1 MKLNYT
7 YLCCNKIIVD
17 DKISIEYF
25 TKHFSPPITFL
36 SNKYETQNKE
46 MVLYKTLR
54 FNCNKNNS
62 VSKRKK
68 KENNYIFDNVL
79 TAAK

>member
-7 YLCCNKIIVD
+7 YLCYNKIIVD
-17 DKISIEYF
+17 DKISIEFF

-36 SNKYETQNKE
+36 SNKYETRNKK

-54 FNCNKNNS
+54 FICNKNNS

-68 KENNYIFDNVL
+68 KKKTIIFS
-79 TAAK
+79 KMF